1 MPAEPAPRPELSVTR
16 HAPERG
22 GGPPAVA
29 PAGCCC
35 CCCCCLH
42 TIGGIAGAIVGSS
55 TQLPSRPVYET
66 DPDSPF
72 PFRRD
77 VFEEDQPLVSP
88 VLVYWM
94 LLALAIC
101 ATVSITVLINGTSG
115 MRDPLDEL
123 FEMFAAGLFLSVM
136 ILPGLQLIASLVA
149 VVVVA
154 IFYPERSYAL
164 RRLGRITLYCLAG
177 AALGTL
183 LMAGCLGI
191 LVAASK

>member
-1 MPAEPAPRPELSVTR
+1 MPVEPAPRPELSVTR
-16 HAPERG
+16 HAPERAG
-22 GGPPAVA
+22 GAPAVA

-55 TQLPSRPVYET
+55 TQLPSQPVYES

-88 VLVYWM
+88 VLVYWL

-101 ATVSITVLINGTSG
+101 ATVAITALMAVTGG
-115 MRDPLDEL
+115 RQDPLEEL
-123 FEMFAAGLFLSVM
+123 FEVSAAGLFVSVM
-136 ILPGLQLIASLVA
+136 ILPGLQLIASLLA

-154 IFYPERSYAL
+154 IFYPERAYSL

-183 LMAGCLGI
+183 FMAGCLGI
-191 LVAASK
+191 LVAVNK